1 MMRYLLFLLLFVS
14 LVCGAAVYMQTDS
27 NGNVSYSDSPSP
39 NAKQIDVPAPST
51 IQTAPAVTTKA
62 KGGGDAAS
70 AGALGPT
77 PHKPY
82 TQFQITSPQDQQT
95 FQNQRDIPVELDAN
109 PRLQRGDG
117 IQLYVDGAKYRDPW
131 FSQHAAIYLLDRG
144 THTIYAVLLD
154 NTGAPLKQSNAVT
167 IYIHYA
173 ALGGGGGGG

>member
-1 MMRYLLFLLLFVS
+1 MKYFLFLLLCVS

-27 NGNVSYSDSPSP
+27 NGNVAYSDAPSP

-51 IQTAPAVTTKA
+51 IETAPAVTTKPRDN
-62 KGGGDAAS
+62 GGGAGD

-82 TQFQITSPQDQQT
+82 TQFGITSPQDQQT
-95 FQNQRDIPVELDAN
+95 YQNQRDIPVEFDAN
-109 PRLQRGDG
+109 PRLQRGDS
-117 IQLYVDGAKYRDPW
+117 IQVYVDGAKYRDPW
-131 FSQHAAIYLLDRG
+131 FSQHAAIYLLNRG
-144 THTIYAVLLD
+144 THTVSAVLLD

-173 ALGGGGGGG
+173 ALGGGG